1 MRLFWWSHQQA
12 NFLRKLHTVPLHIL
26 TRWNKITKWA
36 TSVFSV
42 PFIIKIQTL
51 AIVSRVLVNLRW
63 GRDEAWPHLE
73 TDPPSNTAHALLLS
87 ARARLIHLSSVLH
100 HVFSISSTRLLSF
113 ALGRKSIPALS
124 GLLWLLPN
132 TEHESCRLK
141 PGWWYEAG
149 GVTDWGGDVVEN
161 CLKCDCSHKM
171 FHMWNDR
178 GWKM

>member
-1 MRLFWWSHQQA
+1 MTAKVFYSKLFRFTCMRLFWWSHQQA

-100 HVFSISSTRLLSF
+100 HVFSISSTRLLSCSWPQVNPGF
-113 ALGRKSIPALS
+113 IRASVAL
-124 GLLWLLPN
+124 
-132 TEHESCRLK
+132 T
-141 PGWWYEAG
+141 
-149 GVTDWGGDVVEN
+149 
-161 CLKCDCSHKM
+161 
-171 FHMWNDR
+171 
-178 GWKM
+178 